1 MRTFSRL
8 DYPIRTMSFS
18 HDGSLL
24 ASASEDLVIDV
35 AHVETGAP
43 ILQIQVRV
51 RFYFAHSVRV
61 VSVLTGLLRS
71 VQRQPTRW
79 RGTRSRTCWRM
90 PATSATSTNTIRELC
105 VCGASLPRA
114 RSVRAT
120 REYLQTV
127 LYKET
132 LCETSR
138 VGLDCI
144 VLIVATRSA
153 GN

>member
-1 MRTFSRL
+1 MSWFFVCVYVRVRALRVSQLAAHAPRPQLWDAKELICVRTFSRL

-61 VSVLTGLLRS
+61 ERS
-71 VQRQPTRW
+71 DGFVAQ
-79 RGTRSRTCWRM
+79 C
-90 PATSATSTNTIRELC
+90 AAATNTVAWHPKQNLLAYAGDERDKYEHDKGIVRLW
-105 VCGASLPRA
+105 GFPPAS
-114 RSVRAT
+114 T
-120 REYLQTV
+120 
-127 LYKET
+127 
-132 LCETSR
+132 
-138 VGLDCI
+138 
-144 VLIVATRSA
+144 
-153 GN
+153 